1 MLTLFYNMSIRYE
14 RVIDMYKEGQR
25 VKLLTV
31 NKSLKPVRD
40 YYKTGEVGII
50 SKVTDDTVVVVFE
63 PNSMS
68 KNRKAFLTHEE
79 VEIVA

>member
-1 MLTLFYNMSIRYE
+1 
-14 RVIDMYKEGQR
+14 MYKVGQE
-25 VKLLTV
+25 VKLLSV

-40 YYKTGEVGII
+40 YYQIGEVGIV
-50 SKVTDDTVVVVFE
+50 SKVTDDTVVVIFE

-68 KNRKAFLTHEE
+68 KNRKAFLTYEE

>member
-1 MLTLFYNMSIRYE
+1 
-14 RVIDMYKEGQR
+14 MYKEGQR

-40 YYKTGEVGII
+40 YYQTGEVGIV
-50 SKVTDDTVVVVFE
+50 SKVTDDTVVVIFE

-68 KNRKAFLTHEE
+68 KNRKAFLTYEE
-79 VEIVA
+79 VEVVA

>member
-1 MLTLFYNMSIRYE
+1 
-14 RVIDMYKEGQR
+14 MYKEGQR

-40 YYKTGEVGII
+40 YYQIGEVGIV

-68 KNRKAFLTHEE
+68 KNRKAFLTYEE
-79 VEIVA
+79 VEIMV

>member
-1 MLTLFYNMSIRYE
+1 MI
-14 RVIDMYKEGQR
+14 KEGQR

-40 YYKTGEVGII
+40 YYQTGEVGIV
-50 SKVTDDTVVVVFE
+50 SKVTDDTVVVIFE

-68 KNRKAFLTHEE
+68 KNRKAFLTYEE
-79 VEIVA
+79 VEVVA

>member
-1 MLTLFYNMSIRYE
+1 MC
-14 RVIDMYKEGQR
+14 KEGQR

-40 YYKTGEVGII
+40 YYQIGEVGIV
-50 SKVTDDTVVVVFE
+50 SKVTDDTVVVIFE

-68 KNRKAFLTHEE
+68 KNRKAFLTYEE

>member
-1 MLTLFYNMSIRYE
+1 MLTLFYNISIRYE

-25 VKLLTV
+25 VRLLTV

-40 YYKTGEVGII
+40 YYQTGEVGIV
-50 SKVTDDTVVVVFE
+50 SKVSDDTVVVIFE

-68 KNRKAFLTHEE
+68 KNRKAFLTYEE

>member
-1 MLTLFYNMSIRYE
+1 
-14 RVIDMYKEGQR
+14 MYKEGQR
-25 VKLLTV
+25 VRLLTV

-40 YYKTGEVGII
+40 YYQTGEVGIV
-50 SKVTDDTVVVVFE
+50 SKVSDDTVVVIFE

-68 KNRKAFLTHEE
+68 KNRKAFLTYEE

>member
-1 MLTLFYNMSIRYE
+1 
-14 RVIDMYKEGQR
+14 MYKEGQR

-40 YYKTGEVGII
+40 YYQIGEVGIV
-50 SKVTDDTVVVVFE
+50 SKVTDDTVVVIFE

-68 KNRKAFLTHEE
+68 KNRKTFLTYEE
-79 VEIVA
+79 VEVMA

>member
-1 MLTLFYNMSIRYE
+1 
-14 RVIDMYKEGQR
+14 MYKEGQR

-40 YYKTGEVGII
+40 YYQTGEVGIV
-50 SKVTDDTVVVVFE
+50 SKVTDDTVVVIFE

-68 KNRKAFLTHEE
+68 KNRKAFLTYEE